1 MRVLVTGGNRYIGQD
16 LVFELAKAGHAVTVI
31 NSHEGPL
38 PDGARRIHCDRTQP
52 GALMAALKD
61 HRDDFDAIF
70 DHTAYRPADME
81 PLIELF
87 RGRIQHYVFTSSQAV
102 YRRSYVQPLRED
114 FRRHAPDN
122 TDPRSAYG
130 VGKVQCEDR
139 LLALAAS
146 EGFPATILRVGHTM
160 GPRSPAATRDPAFFA
175 RIEAGR
181 PVLIPGEGFAALS
194 LVHINDVARLMA
206 ALLGNDKVKGQA
218 YNVSG
223 AEVTSIVGVIHL
235 IAQAM
240 GMKARVVEV
249 PLALARK
256 QHPPL
261 MHWGEGVAGTA
272 ILSIGKA
279 LADIDWTPRFG
290 IEAGYRDSWE
300 WFVREGR
307 GRYSFDFSRDDALLA
322 ELERL
327 T

>member
-16 LVFELAKAGHAVTVI
+16 LVFELAKAGHEVTVI

-38 PDGARRIHCDRTQP
+38 PEGARRIHCDRTQP
-52 GALMAALKD
+52 GALAEALAP
-61 HRDDFDAIF
+61 HRDAFDAVF

-87 RGRIQHYVFTSSQAV
+87 RGRVQHYVFTSSQAV
-102 YRRSYVQPLRED
+102 YRRSYVQPLREH

-122 TDPRSAYG
+122 ADPRTAYG

-139 LLALAAS
+139 LLQLWQD
-146 EGFPATILRVGHTM
+146 ERFPATILRVGHTM
-160 GPRSPAATRDPAFFA
+160 GPRSPAATRDPGFFA

-181 PVLIPGEGFAALS
+181 PILIPGEGFAALS
-194 LVHINDVARLMA
+194 LVHINDVARLMT
-206 ALLGNDKVKGQA
+206 ALLGNERVKGQA

-223 AEVTSIVGVIHL
+223 AEVTSIVGVVHL

-249 PLALARK
+249 PLPVARK

-272 ILSIGKA
+272 ILSIDKA
-279 LADIDWTPRFG
+279 LADIAWTPRFG
-290 IEAGYRDSWE
+290 IESGYRDSWE

-307 GRYSFDFSRDDALLA
+307 SRYAFDFSRDDALLA
-322 ELERL
+322 ELGH
-327 T
+327 